1 MVEAMCANIL
11 PDGEACMAP
20 AIPCLRCSKVLC
32 QRCLEAHNKQDHHFP
47 VPVVISTQ
55 EPEKLPDPATSEPL
69 TEDPAHIEEVENLKR
84 SMASSPFDPLFVN
97 KPPSEEPI
105 NLPPEE
111 PEKPEESLSEEQVGE
126 MFSAEIGRVVSALD
140 LLARRGLNQAAVVAL
155 IHDADSK
162 IPKSTILK
170 VLKTLRQL
178 PDLYGRKRPGRKI

>member
-1 MVEAMCANIL
+1 MANETCENIL
-11 PDGEACMAP
+11 PDQQVCGAP
-20 AIPCLRCSKVLC
+20 ALPCSRCSKRIC
-32 QRCLEAHNKQDHHFP
+32 QRCQEAHSKEDHSFPATPDPLVESAATPAGVQD
-47 VPVVISTQ
+47 
-55 EPEKLPDPATSEPL
+55 PEKPAEVSPL
-69 TEDPAHIEEVENLKR
+69 EV
-84 SMASSPFDPLFVN
+84 LFVE
-97 KPPSEEPI
+97 KPPSEKPLDLMPEEPEE
-105 NLPPEE
+105 PEE
-111 PEKPEESLSEEQVGE
+111 PEKPLSEEQVGE